1 MLIAEELFF
10 YSYSYHPAIP
20 HNFVYSKTPAIEF
33 LQKNLDRHRITSY
46 KESLENFSSSLLPNG
61 SVIWN
66 IQDIRDYE
74 IIKVSRYET
83 FERHFGGTD
92 DRFIYIFFDQK
103 IFNLLGIKY
112 FIQGKNDL
120 ENEKL
125 ASEKNLSLVYT
136 DQIINIYENKEVLP
150 RAFTIFN
157 IHPVDTHQQAID
169 TLLSRDFQL
178 RKTATVEIK
187 EANADLSAMFNN
199 KNNYDLSLQTANIV
213 SYSPNKV
220 KIEVDLEQDGYL
232 VLTDAYYPGW
242 QAFVDNEWVEIYP
255 TNIAFRGIFV
265 PQGKHH
271 IVFNYYPKSF
281 FTPPI

>member
-1 MLIAEELFF
+1 LFLLILFFGYFLYSSFHSAKKKSFGKFFLILLIAGELFF
-10 YSYSYHPAIP
+10 YGYSYHPAIP

-150 RAFTIFN
+150 RAFTIFISIQLILIN
-157 IHPVDTHQQAID
+157 KRL
-169 TLLSRDFQL
+169 TLF
-178 RKTATVEIK
+178 
-187 EANADLSAMFNN
+187 
-199 KNNYDLSLQTANIV
+199 
-213 SYSPNKV
+213 
-220 KIEVDLEQDGYL
+220 
-232 VLTDAYYPGW
+232 
-242 QAFVDNEWVEIYP
+242 
-255 TNIAFRGIFV
+255 
-265 PQGKHH
+265 
-271 IVFNYYPKSF
+271 
-281 FTPPI
+281 